1 MSAVDDFGDL
11 PCQDFVEMVTNYL
24 EGTLTPE
31 LRARVEVHL
40 ADCDYCV
47 DYLAQIRQTIQS
59 LSQLDEE
66 PVAPTTRE
74 RLMGEFRNWKRSLGS
89 APAF

>member
-1 MSAVDDFGDL
+1 MADL
-11 PCQDFVEMVTNYL
+11 GALRCQDFAEMVTDYL
-24 EGTLTPE
+24 EGTLPPDD
-31 LRARVEVHL
+31 RARVEAHL

-47 DYLAQIRQTIQS
+47 EYLAQFRQTILM

-66 PVAPTTRE
+66 PIVPTARE
-74 RLMGEFRNWKRSLGS
+74 RLMAEFRAWKRSLGS

>member
-1 MSAVDDFGDL
+1 MADFSDL
-11 PCQDFVEMVTNYL
+11 PCQDFVEIVTDYL
-24 EGTLTPE
+24 EGTLSPE
-31 LRARVEVHL
+31 LRARVEAHL

-59 LSQLDEE
+59 LGQLDEE
-66 PVAPTTRE
+66 PVAPSTRE
-74 RLMGEFRNWKRSLGS
+74 RLMAEFRTWKQSLGS